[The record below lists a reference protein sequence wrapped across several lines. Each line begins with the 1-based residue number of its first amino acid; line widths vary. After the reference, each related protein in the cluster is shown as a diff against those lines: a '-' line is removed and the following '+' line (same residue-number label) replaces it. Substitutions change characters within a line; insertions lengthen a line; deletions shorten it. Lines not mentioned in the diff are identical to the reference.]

1 MRDITLINAPR
12 TNFETL
18 APAIIPSMSP
28 GWIHVMHIARPV
40 LVLLFS
46 FFPRFSSS
54 FPSPPS
60 FLTRRK
66 SPTYEERVIES
77 AKGKMK
83 RAVMI
88 YFIIRGISE
97 WNCVYDIVRYI
108 RGVYIFLE
116 KGRERERDWI
126 LLETTTQQHET
137 SSYPIPVKRFCKKA
151 RCIKREKNTLQR
163 LRYVRAAFNQIMFFH
178 ELHVTLEHVNG
189 FYYYPT
195 DGLLVPARFN
205 LHLAFF

>member
-108 RGVYIFLE
+108 RGVYIFR
-116 KGRERERDWI
+116 KRERKRERDWI

-189 FYYYPT
+189 FYYHLT
-195 DGLLVPARFN
+195 GGLLVPARFN

>member
-126 LLETTTQQHET
+126 LLETITQQHET

-189 FYYYPT
+189 FYYHLT
-195 DGLLVPARFN
+195 SGLLVPARFN

>member
-66 SPTYEERVIES
+66 SPTYEEKVIES

-108 RGVYIFLE
+108 RGVYIFR
-116 KGRERERDWI
+116 KRERKRERDWI
-126 LLETTTQQHET
+126 LLETITQQHET

-189 FYYYPT
+189 FYYHLT
-195 DGLLVPARFN
+195 DGLLVLARFN

>member
-1 MRDITLINAPR
+1 MEDCSMRDITLINAPR

-88 YFIIRGISE
+88 YFIIRVNLRVKLRI
-97 WNCVYDIVRYI
+97 RYRTLYPRCI
-108 RGVYIFLE
+108 YIFR
-116 KGRERERDWI
+116 KRERKRERLNFTRDNN
-126 LLETTTQQHET
+126 TTTRDKFLSHSGKT
-137 SSYPIPVKRFCKKA
+137 V
-151 RCIKREKNTLQR
+151 L
-163 LRYVRAAFNQIMFFH
+163 
-178 ELHVTLEHVNG
+178 
-189 FYYYPT
+189 
-195 DGLLVPARFN
+195 
-205 LHLAFF
+205 

>member
-1 MRDITLINAPR
+1 MEDCSMRDITLINAPR

-97 WNCVYDIVRYI
+97 WNCVYCTLYPRYI
-108 RGVYIFLE
+108 YIFR
-116 KGRERERDWI
+116 KRER
-126 LLETTTQQHET
+126 
-137 SSYPIPVKRFCKKA
+137 
-151 RCIKREKNTLQR
+151 KREIEFYSRQQQNNTRQVLIPFR
-163 LRYVRAAFNQIMFFH
+163 
-178 ELHVTLEHVNG
+178 
-189 FYYYPT
+189 
-195 DGLLVPARFN
+195 
-205 LHLAFF
+205 